1 MGKSLLGNPPGPVL
15 RQKHLDLTDG
25 NYGQQLARWRFY
37 HGNMELQSRFH
48 QSQAAAEGGIH
59 ITNLL
64 NSAAQVEVTIA
75 IYHLDIFS
83 LSASTLREKKQ
94 VK

>member
-1 MGKSLLGNPPGPVL
+1 
-15 RQKHLDLTDG
+15 
-25 NYGQQLARWRFY
+25 
-37 HGNMELQSRFH
+37 MELQGRFH

-94 VK
+94 VKWDGKYGLSVPKLKRFLFPTGKYSLSSSLLFWGKISR